1 MHKLSRALSGV
12 LVAVVLAACKDPL
25 TVTNINNP
33 DRLRV
38 LGTPADLE
46 TYTAGAFR
54 SMFQATIGG
63 SDDNIPSQ
71 ARVMAFENSSSL
83 ANFGLSARGA
93 IPRAFIDNG
102 RGNQVSAGNLKDFQ
116 LLSRAARSAAD
127 GINRM
132 TLGGIS
138 LGSAAQ
144 DARLKA
150 FAWLTLGASLGE
162 LALVYDSSTI
172 INPYDDLSL
181 IPGLSSYKDLM
192 AAALRDLD
200 SAITWTNT
208 AKTAAG
214 SNGFPLPTGW
224 INSNALTAVQ
234 FEQLA
239 HSYKAW
245 LRADVA
251 RTPTERA
258 AVRWDSV
265 LIDAAAGITADLN
278 ITYASS
284 PAWTAAL
291 NQIYLYA
298 QWGQLSSF
306 IGGMAD
312 SSGAYDA
319 WLAAPLANKVP
330 FLIQTKDQRFP
341 SGGTRALQ
349 QTASGY
355 ISGVS
360 APLPQT
366 SIMYFRN
373 RSGGDSP
380 SDVYGQSQYDF
391 YRFQAFYN
399 AQRIGTGGPAL
410 FTHNHIDMLR
420 GRGAHPHQRLHGRH
434 GADQHLSRA
443 GGPAGADRHH
453 LAHSAGARRRV
464 VRAAHPRRHGAAVDR
479 HGVRQHHGSAEVGI
493 PDGEH
498 VRRVCG
504 LVSSRRGVGVISPRA
519 RRSTGR
525 CRGRR
530 WTPAVRPST
539 TLAASAARTA
549 RSARGPTDS
558 RRR

>member
-25 TVTNINNP
+25 TVTNVNNP
-33 DRLRV
+33 DRIRV

-46 TYTAGAFR
+46 NYTAGAFR

-71 ARVMAFENSSSL
+71 TRVMSFENSSSL
-83 ANFGLSARGA
+83 ANFGMSARGA
-93 IPRAFIDNG
+93 VPRNFIDNG
-102 RGNQVSAGNLKDFQ
+102 RGNQVSAGNLKDYN

-132 TLGGIS
+132 SVGGIS

-144 DARLKA
+144 DARIKA
-150 FAWLTLGASLGE
+150 FAWFTLGASLGQ

-172 INPYDDLSL
+172 INPYEDLSF
-181 IPGLSSYKDLM
+181 IPPLSGYADLM

-200 SAITWTNT
+200 SALTWTTT
-208 AKTAAG
+208 AGTAAG
-214 SNGFPLPTGW
+214 SNGFPLPAGW
-224 INSNALTAVQ
+224 INGNALTGAQ
-234 FEQLA
+234 FGQLV

-251 RTPTERA
+251 RTPAARA

-265 LIDAAAGITADLN
+265 LIDAVAGITADLN
-278 ITYASS
+278 VTYASS

-298 QWGQLSSF
+298 QWGQFSSF
-306 IGGMAD
+306 IAGMAD

-341 SGGTRALQ
+341 SGGTRAAQ
-349 QTASGY
+349 QLASGFVP
-355 ISGVS
+355 GVS

-366 SIMYFRN
+366 TVMYFRN

-410 FTHNHIDMLR
+410 FTKNHNDMLR
-420 GRGAHPHQRLHGRH
+420 AEALIRTNDFTGAMAQINPYRT
-434 GADQHLSRA
+434 RA
-443 GGPAGADRHH
+443 GLPALTGITSLTQPVPGGVSCVPRIPVGTGPVWTGTTCGNILEAMKWEFRMENMYVGYSAWFFPARGWGDLPEGTPLNWPVPWQEMDTRL
-453 LAHSAGARRRV
+453 LAFYNLG
-464 VRAAHPRRHGAAVDR
+464 
-479 HGVRQHHGSAEVGI
+479 
-493 PDGEH
+493 
-498 VRRVCG
+498 
-504 LVSSRRGVGVISPRA
+504 GVGG
-519 RRSTGR
+519 TDG
-525 CRGRR
+525 
-530 WTPAVRPST
+530 AVGKGT
-539 TLAASAARTA
+539 YGL
-549 RSARGPTDS
+549 
-558 RRR
+558 